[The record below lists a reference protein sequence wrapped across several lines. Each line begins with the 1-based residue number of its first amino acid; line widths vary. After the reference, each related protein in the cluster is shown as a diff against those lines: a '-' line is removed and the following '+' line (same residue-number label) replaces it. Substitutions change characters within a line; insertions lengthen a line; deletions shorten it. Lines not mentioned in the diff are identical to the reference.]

1 MKQQVVEAA
10 GGRDYDWAN
19 DHIYIKTPADL
30 TGGRVTVVE
39 DTLKPGFHLA
49 PHYHKEMAEVFY
61 ILEGEITFVFGAE
74 TVVVTPGMTVN
85 IPPNVVHEVLS
96 ERGGKLITVFSP
108 GGFDRYLEKMSSL
121 SEAQSEDAALMQSLA
136 EEYDTWSA

>member
-10 GGRDYDWAN
+10 GGRDYDWAS
-19 DHIYIKTPADL
+19 DHIYIKTAADL

-49 PHYHKEMAEVFY
+49 PHYHKDMTEVFY
-61 ILEGEITFVFGAE
+61 ILEGEITFVFKAE
-74 TVVVTPGMTVN
+74 TVVATPGMTLN

-96 ERGGKLITVFSP
+96 ERGGKLITMFSP
-108 GGFDRYLEKMSSL
+108 GGFDRYLEKLSSL
-121 SEAQSEDAALMQSLA
+121 SEAQSQDAAFMQSLA